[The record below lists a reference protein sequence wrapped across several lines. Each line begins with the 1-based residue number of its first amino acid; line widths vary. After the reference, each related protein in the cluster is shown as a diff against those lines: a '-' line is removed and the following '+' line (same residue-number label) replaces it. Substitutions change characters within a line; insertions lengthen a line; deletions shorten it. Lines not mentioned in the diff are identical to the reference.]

1 MTDLLSGVRVIEM
14 PAIGPIPFCAMT
26 LADLGAEV
34 IRIDRPVASD
44 LGLPVPPEC
53 DFLARGKR
61 SIVLDLKHPDGLAA
75 AQQLIERSDILL
87 EGFRPGV
94 MERLGL
100 GPAQCMARQPALVY
114 GRVSGWGATGEQSM
128 RAGHDINFL
137 AAAGVL
143 GAVGTREQ
151 PLPPLNLVGDYG
163 SALQLVSGVLAGC
176 LHARVTGRGAVIETS
191 ILRGAASL
199 MTFPYSLLAAG
210 QWSAQRGD
218 NVLDGAA
225 PYYRTYA
232 ASDGRFMA
240 VGAIEPAFY
249 AIFLTQLGAGA
260 AIDPASQL
268 DRATWPATAETI
280 ARLFKAHPQS
290 HWASVFGA
298 SDACC
303 TPVLTMEE
311 AGRDAHNLRLG
322 VYVSTQAG
330 AMPGP
335 GIANL
340 RAPQLSLPVPGND
353 TVRVLRD
360 SGYTGESASAL
371 IASGAAYCAQS
382 RP

>member
-260 AIDPASQL
+260 AIDPALQL
-268 DRATWPATAETI
+268 DRATRPATA
-280 ARLFKAHPQS
+280 
-290 HWASVFGA
+290 
-298 SDACC
+298 
-303 TPVLTMEE
+303 
-311 AGRDAHNLRLG
+311 
-322 VYVSTQAG
+322 
-330 AMPGP
+330 
-335 GIANL
+335 
-340 RAPQLSLPVPGND
+340 
-353 TVRVLRD
+353 
-360 SGYTGESASAL
+360 
-371 IASGAAYCAQS
+371 
-382 RP
+382 